1 MHWPVAQKKEALMP
15 LTADDMLPLSEA
27 PIADTWQA
35 MEELYKEGK
44 AKAIGVSNFGEKSLT
59 ELAMT
64 SEINPMVNQV
74 ESHPYLPAGGTAGL
88 LSEEYDCADGIFS
101 SRIGQQRYAGG
112 SGY

>member
-44 AKAIGVSNFGEKSLT
+44 AKAIGVSNFGEK
-59 ELAMT
+59 A
-64 SEINPMVNQV
+64 
-74 ESHPYLPAGGTAGL
+74 
-88 LSEEYDCADGIFS
+88 
-101 SRIGQQRYAGG
+101 
-112 SGY
+112 